1 MMYCSQWFTF
11 EIPDEWWNVAGMRG
25 FKTDRKV
32 YRQSPQSGAAED
44 TTIIRLVDN
53 IGPLPRSSSVLNL
66 HRYRMI
72 SMLRAIR
79 FDRAMSPI
87 VVSKTSG
94 QGYSHTLYSGSHRLT
109 ASIAVGYPLVPTV
122 IRGHHDEVKRTDPL
136 RGVAGAGRDARSVA
150 SRMSEPPLVAAL
162 PSKCCRRNSGW
173 SLISATCC
181 RQSWVPPCL

>member
-53 IGPLPRSSSVLNL
+53 IGPHPRGSSVLNL

-87 VVSKTSG
+87 VVSKTNG

-109 ASIAVGYPLVPTV
+109 ASIAVGYLLVPTV

-136 RGVAGAGRDARSVA
+136 RGVAGARRDAVCGIVH
-150 SRMSEPPLVAAL
+150 E
-162 PSKCCRRNSGW
+162 
-173 SLISATCC
+173 
-181 RQSWVPPCL
+181 